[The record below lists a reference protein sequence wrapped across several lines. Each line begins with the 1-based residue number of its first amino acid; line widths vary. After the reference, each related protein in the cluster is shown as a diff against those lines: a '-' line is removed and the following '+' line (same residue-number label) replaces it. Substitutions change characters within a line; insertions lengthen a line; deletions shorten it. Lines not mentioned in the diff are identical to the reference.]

1 MERSVRAICIYGV
14 GRIGQLTSTRGT
26 RSICMG
32 DGKDRTMIA
41 VKNDEDD
48 DNDTHV

>member
-1 MERSVRAICIYGV
+1 MICIYG
-14 GRIGQLTSTRGT
+14 I
-26 RSICMG
+26 RSICMD
-32 DGKDRTMIA
+32 DGKDRSMIA

>member
-1 MERSVRAICIYGV
+1 VRAVCIYGV
-14 GRIGQLTSTRGT
+14 GRIGQLTSTRET

-32 DGKDRTMIA
+32 DAKDRTMIA